1 MELFRKDE
9 YDSSEMPVMAY
20 VSMTKPG
27 VIRGPHEH
35 REQTDNICFPGP
47 GTFSIQLWDN
57 RADSATFGETQVL
70 EAGRRC
76 PLMITIPPGVVH
88 AYRNMGVSDGLVFN
102 APNKLYA
109 GEGKKS
115 EVDEIRYEDR
125 KDPRFRPQF

>member
-1 MELFRKDE
+1 MELFREDE
-9 YDSSEMPVMAY
+9 CAPEEMPVMAY
-20 VSMTKPG
+20 ISMTRPG

-35 REQTDNICFPGP
+35 TEQTDNICFPGP

-57 RADSATFGETQVL
+57 REDSPTYGETQVL
-70 EAGRRC
+70 ESGRKC

-102 APNKLYA
+102 APNRLYA

-115 EVDEIRYEDR
+115 DVDEIRYEDK
-125 KDPRFRPQF
+125 KDPRFRPKF